1 MSSKLF
7 AFFISFCLW
16 QGRAV
21 KCCFYLCTSHDTC
34 TMASGSEDHGCSNY
48 CNKLKYFHS
57 SLSILLYQIQ
67 VLSRRVIPVGIYL
80 QSQSQFKHSF
90 NTIFLVYILARKKLW
105 YSISSVLNLKITK
118 NSISTMS
125 SEESNT
131 EMSKLHIYQV

>member
-90 NTIFLVYILARKKLW
+90 NTIFLVYVLVRKKTMVFNIF
-105 YSISSVLNLKITK
+105 SFELKNNKKFHFYYVIRRVK
-118 NSISTMS
+118 HRD
-125 SEESNT
+125 E
-131 EMSKLHIYQV
+131 

>member
-57 SLSILLYQIQ
+57 TLSILLYQIQ

-90 NTIFLVYILARKKLW
+90 NTIFLVYVLVRKKTMVFNIF
-105 YSISSVLNLKITK
+105 SFELKNNKKFHFYYVIRRVK
-118 NSISTMS
+118 HRD
-125 SEESNT
+125 E
-131 EMSKLHIYQV
+131 